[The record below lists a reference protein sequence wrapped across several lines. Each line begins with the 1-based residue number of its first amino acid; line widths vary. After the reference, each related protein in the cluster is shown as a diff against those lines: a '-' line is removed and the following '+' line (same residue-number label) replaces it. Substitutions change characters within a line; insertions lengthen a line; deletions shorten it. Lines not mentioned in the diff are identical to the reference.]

1 MAKPIVDG
9 IEKDLQ
15 GRVEV
20 IKLDVWSEIG
30 RQAAQRYNVRGI
42 PTLLVLDGAG
52 EVQDVQVGVP
62 ERKHT
67 VEIVSKLLL
76 DQSHDVEME

>member
-1 MAKPIVDG
+1 VAKPIVDG

-15 GRVEV
+15 DRVEV

-30 RQAAQRYNVRGI
+30 RQAAQRYNVRGL
-42 PTLLVLDGAG
+42 PTVLVLDGAG

-62 ERKHT
+62 DRKHT
-67 VEIVSKLLL
+67 VETASKLLL
-76 DQSHDVEME
+76 DQSDVVKVE